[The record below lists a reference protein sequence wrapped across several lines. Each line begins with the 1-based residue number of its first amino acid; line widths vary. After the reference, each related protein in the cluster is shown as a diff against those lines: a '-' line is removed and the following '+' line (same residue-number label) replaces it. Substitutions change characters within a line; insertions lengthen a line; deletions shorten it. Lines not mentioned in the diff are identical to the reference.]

1 VKLQVRVPKKLDGRK
16 GSDLSLAKTSSATKH
31 GAILGSESLNTISIA
46 LTDHGDFGRRDP
58 HARATQVIYKDG
70 RKVGPDEAR
79 RGFIGL
85 LFVSSHLRM

>member
-1 VKLQVRVPKKLDGRK
+1 MKLQVRVPKKLDGRK

-58 HARATQVIYKDG
+58 HARATQVYIRTGGKLVRTKPVED
-70 RKVGPDEAR
+70 
-79 RGFIGL
+79 
-85 LFVSSHLRM
+85 S